1 MAIAPHGRVRQ
12 SGREYGTAKADALI
26 QNPSL
31 VPISSNSGNISRME
45 LKVVFSEDPAFVLRI
60 ADEFLSSE
68 PVLHN
73 LILSILHS
81 RVAHHD
87 PGRYWIAFHAEKTVG
102 VVVQS
107 PLEYPA
113 TLTPMELPAVLAM
126 VDAIAGAGVTLSGIN
141 GDAATAARF
150 AGQWSER
157 YKSAATP
164 FQGMRLYELLELG
177 EVPRTEGQL
186 RQANASDRGLMILWT
201 RAFQDEIGE
210 SASDIEL
217 RVDRGLAAGQFWL
230 WDQNGEPTSMAVSR
244 EPVERVVRLSGVYT
258 PPGKRGQG
266 YAAAC
271 VHALSKHLRGGGYR
285 CILSTDLGNPTSN
298 SIYRRIGYRA
308 VAEAL
313 RYRFD

>member
-1 MAIAPHGRVRQ
+1 MYFRTSVTRSQLRASRLSDSHLGSK
-12 SGREYGTAKADALI
+12 SGK
-26 QNPSL
+26 
-31 VPISSNSGNISRME
+31 ISGME
-45 LKVVFSEDPAFVLRI
+45 LKVLFVEDPAFVLKS

-81 RVAHHD
+81 RMAQGD
-87 PGRYWIAFHAEKTVG
+87 RGRYWIAFHGEKTVG

-113 TLTPMELPAVLAM
+113 TLTPMEPRAVLAM
-126 VDAIAGAGVTLSGIN
+126 VDAIAESGVTLPGVS
-141 GDAATAARF
+141 GDAATAASF
-150 AGQWSER
+150 AGRWSER
-157 YKSAATP
+157 CKSPATP
-164 FQGMRLYELLELG
+164 FQGTRLYELLELG
-177 EVPRTEGQL
+177 EVPPTEGQL
-186 RQANASDRGLMILWT
+186 RQAGTSDRSLMILWT

-210 SASDIEL
+210 SADGTEL
-217 RVDRGLAAGQFWL
+217 RVDRGLGAGQLWL
-230 WDQNGEPTSMAVSR
+230 WDQGGETTSMAVSR
-244 EPVERVVRLSGVYT
+244 EPAQGVVRLSGVYT
-258 PPGKRGQG
+258 PPEKRKHG

-271 VHALSKHLRGGGYR
+271 VHALSKHLRDSGYR
-285 CILSTDLGNPTSN
+285 CILYTDLANPTSN